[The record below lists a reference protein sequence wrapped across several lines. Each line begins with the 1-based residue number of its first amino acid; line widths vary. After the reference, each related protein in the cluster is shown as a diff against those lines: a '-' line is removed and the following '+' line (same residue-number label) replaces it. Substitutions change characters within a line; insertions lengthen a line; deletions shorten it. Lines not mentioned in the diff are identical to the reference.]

1 MSLKETNEAIT
12 SILSNGMEGYFAT
25 FAFVSPFLVFACAEV
40 DISVENV
47 DVHSPFSEEIGN
59 DFGNR
64 VFTKEELG
72 KYNGENVSF

>member
-1 MSLKETNEAIT
+1 
-12 SILSNGMEGYFAT
+12 MESYFAT
-25 FAFVSPFLVFACAEV
+25 FAFLLPFLVFACAEV